1 MSELKVN
8 EDGVAETSVASLGT
22 TEKTTL
28 PIGSELKTTVNV
40 SEFEFPLA
48 SDRAVAFSLTVNPAG
63 TVVKLSN
70 SELTLCRSA
79 SLATLLL
86 KP

>member
-1 MSELKVN
+1 M
-8 EDGVAETSVASLGT
+8 
-22 TEKTTL
+22 EKTTL
-28 PIGSELKTTVNV
+28 PTGSESNLTVKV
-40 SEFEFPLA
+40 SEFELPLA
-48 SDRAVAFSLTVNPAG
+48 SVRAVEFSLTVKLAA

-70 SELTLCRSA
+70 SELTFCRSA